1 MRSSLTPKKI
11 LLTGGAGFI
20 GSHAVDYLL
29 DIYPEVEI
37 RILDKFTYAADRSY
51 LACAMN
57 SGRASIIDGDIC
69 QSQTVKSAAAGVDLI
84 VHFAAESHVDHSFSL
99 PNRFTKT
106 NVIGTQ
112 LLLEAMREMNVPRFI
127 HISTD
132 EVYGDEAIVECDESA
147 GFKPSNPYA
156 ASKAAAEMI
165 IRGYRRSYDLNIDIL
180 RPNNIIG
187 TRQYPEKLIPRFIA
201 LASLGRP
208 LTIHGT
214 GHQTRS
220 FLAVSDFC
228 RALHTVI
235 ESGEPSGTYNVS
247 SPDEHSVL
255 EIAKQIKTLLPDRTN
270 SGGIDLIYEKGR
282 QVNDE
287 CYHISSSKLAALG
300 WQAHQTL
307 QDLLPEIIDWYLARP
322 EKISVV
328 GASSIDCQE
337 FGFEKAPGALFAAR
351 PYLPVPLRLQSQI
364 A

>member
-1 MRSSLTPKKI
+1 MRSSFAPEKI

-29 DIYPEVEI
+29 DVYPEAEI
-37 RILDKFTYAADRSY
+37 RVLDKFTYAADRSY
-51 LACAMN
+51 LASAMS

-69 QSQTVKSAAAGVDLI
+69 QFQTVKSAADGIDLI
-84 VHFAAESHVDHSFSL
+84 IHFAAESHVDHSFSE
-99 PNRFTKT
+99 PGKFTNT
-106 NVIGTQ
+106 NVVGTQ

-132 EVYGDEAIVECDESA
+132 EVYGDEAVVECGEDA
-147 GFKPSNPYA
+147 GFKPTNPYA

-165 IRGYRRSYDLNIDIL
+165 IRGYRRSYGLNIDIL

-235 ESGEPSGTYNVS
+235 EAEKPSDTYNVS
-247 SPDEHSVL
+247 SPNEHSIL
-255 EIAKQIKTLLPDRTN
+255 EIAKQIKTLLPDRSN
-270 SGGIDLIYEKGR
+270 SSGINLIYENGR

-287 CYHISSSKLAALG
+287 CYHISGSKLAALG
-300 WQAHQTL
+300 WQPQLTL
-307 QDLLPEIIDWYLARP
+307 QDLLPEIIDWYLANP
-322 EKISVV
+322 QKMSLV
-328 GASSIDCQE
+328 GSQMAGHNSTLLT
-337 FGFEKAPGALFAAR
+337 ANPGAIFAAR
-351 PYLPVPLRLQSQI
+351 PYLPDYAKLR